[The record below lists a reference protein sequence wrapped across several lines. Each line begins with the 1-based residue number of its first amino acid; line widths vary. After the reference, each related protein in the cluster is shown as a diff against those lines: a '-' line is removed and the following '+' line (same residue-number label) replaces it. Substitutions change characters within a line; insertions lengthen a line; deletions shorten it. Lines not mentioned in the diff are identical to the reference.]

1 MKRIMACILC
11 LVMVLSLVGCDVKTK
26 DDVEGGSGSG
36 GEKLDT
42 IPLTLLG
49 QAANQKDLN
58 VIRDLLTQQGFDV
71 TINMQPDRGAYMSQI
86 DAGNYDITFTGWAS
100 ISGNGDYATRGIFH
114 STGDSNLGGN
124 IHDERLDA
132 LIDEA
137 CTLVYDE
144 SVPLYAEIE
153 QILLDEAYIAP
164 LYVGRKVEA
173 YNKDVVDGD
182 TIGIYA
188 ARAEPFERYDFVDE
202 SKRDTDTLYL
212 WQIENYYTTADPIK
226 SNENST
232 YMTNFNMY
240 TRLVNFNDQ
249 MEITTESALSR
260 DYAVAEGNQAF
271 YFILRDDIY
280 FAKVENKQ
288 AVDSGERVGGED
300 VIFSLS
306 RAKDK
311 DSVPNHATYSLHENI
326 DTIELV
332 TDLAEL
338 ENTQESSTG
347 KTVLESLSDTLDVPV
362 AELVGDKN
370 SADNASGKYQV
381 IKITAKT
388 AFPQMLNFLG
398 HHSGSILSKSQVEKI
413 NTYDVA
419 TYDPAVD
426 VAYGDPATV
435 SEGPDYDNQI
445 YASGPYILVYKN
457 DYELVMQKNP
467 NYMVGTEFEPK
478 IKNITIKMIPDKDSA
493 LSSLRSGELHVL
505 NSLDVE
511 KDSVVEGDAKLALKT
526 TPGIAEKHLI
536 FNTSEKSVC
545 SDVNVRKAIQNAM
558 DQSAF
563 IAVYENS
570 VFPATSPINTIMD
583 TGCTFSPDPSLV
595 QGYLKQYFDSKK

>member
-11 LVMVLSLVGCDVKTK
+11 LVMVLSLVGCDVKTR
-26 DDVEGGSGSG
+26 DDVEGGGSG

>member
-11 LVMVLSLVGCDVKTK
+11 LVMVLSLVGCDVKTR
-26 DDVEGGSGSG
+26 DDVEGGSG

-300 VIFSLS
+300 VIFSLG

>member
-11 LVMVLSLVGCDVKTK
+11 LVMVLSLVGCDVKTR
-26 DDVEGGSGSG
+26 DDVEGGSG

>member
-11 LVMVLSLVGCDVKTK
+11 LVMVLSLVGCDVKTR
-26 DDVEGGSGSG
+26 DDVEGGSG

-398 HHSGSILSKSQVEKI
+398 HDSGSILSKSQVEKI

>member
-11 LVMVLSLVGCDVKTK
+11 LVMVLSLVGCDVKTR
-26 DDVEGGSGSG
+26 DDVEGGSG

-300 VIFSLS
+300 VIFSLG

-332 TDLAEL
+332 TDLTEL

>member
-11 LVMVLSLVGCDVKTK
+11 LVMVLSLVGCDVKTR
-26 DDVEGGSGSG
+26 DDVEGGSG

-332 TDLAEL
+332 TDLTEL